1 MIHSALE
8 RRRVTLEF
16 LGEQLARLFEE
27 LRGVNGLLDRVESAV
42 DKLATKEQVAIV
54 WRSLELKIE
63 LGLDQQHDAVAELK
77 RLVAALEA
85 RVKALEGRPH

>member
-1 MIHSALE
+1 
-8 RRRVTLEF
+8 
-16 LGEQLARLFEE
+16 
-27 LRGVNGLLDRVESAV
+27 
-42 DKLATKEQVAIV
+42 VAIV

-85 RVKALEGRPH
+85 RVKALEGRPD